1 MAARKATLDGPQVGR
16 CNITGVDA
24 QSTTVSG
31 RLNPGA
37 EATSIPPD
45 DVQTRASAAPA
56 SCALIE
62 RAADLEAFAAEWDDL
77 LSDSP
82 SRTLFLTPDWVRSWM
97 RTVRPEVRVLVVAAR
112 DAEGRLVGLAP
123 FYVAS
128 MRLVNLVRFRC
139 LRVLGDTFCGAEYP
153 DVIVRHGC
161 EAVGAEL
168 LQALEAR
175 GDRWDVMWMTKLAG
189 WTGAAERIRASAD
202 KFGWRVQSRDRAFSC
217 VSLPETFEAFFAR
230 LSSNARSML
239 RRRMKQLTAAGI
251 AFERFHDAAPLPE
264 ALETLF
270 RLNDLRWSAVGL
282 RGSFF
287 RKPKEADFYRD
298 FAPRAQ
304 DRGWLRMYAARLAG
318 QIVAVQL
325 GYVYD
330 GVYHQMQEGFDP
342 SAPRGVGNALR
353 QWSIERLIEEGVRTY
368 DFLGGLTEHKR
379 RWLAEP
385 RAGSD
390 LLIGRPTLKNR
401 LLFTRPVWPTGR
413 YLRDPDDVR
422 HDPPPP
428 EPAET
433 DEA

>member
-1 MAARKATLDGPQVGR
+1 MRQAMLDGPQVGR

-24 QSTTVSG
+24 QATTVSG
-31 RLNPGA
+31 RLNPDA
-37 EATSIPPD
+37 QAIPPS
-45 DVQTRASAAPA
+45 DVRTRGGATAP
-56 SCALIE
+56 SCDVIE
-62 RAADLEAFAAEWDDL
+62 GAADLEAIAAEWDNL

-97 RTVRPEVRVLVVAAR
+97 RTVRPEAHVLAVAAR
-112 DAEGRLVGLAP
+112 EASGRLVGLAP

-153 DVIVRHGC
+153 DVIVRRGC
-161 EAVGAEL
+161 EGAGAGL
-168 LQALEAR
+168 LQALEVC
-175 GDRWDVMWMTKLAG
+175 GDRWDVMWLTKLAG
-189 WTGAAERIRASAD
+189 WTGAAERIREGAD
-202 KFGWRVQSRDRAFSC
+202 DLGWRVQSRERAFSC
-217 VSLPETFEAFFAR
+217 VPLPETFEAFFAR

-239 RRRMKQLTAAGI
+239 RRRMKQLTTAGVQ
-251 AFERFHDAAPLPE
+251 FERYCDTTPLPE

-282 RGSFF
+282 RGSFV
-287 RKPKEADFYRD
+287 RKPKEADFYRE
-298 FAPRAQ
+298 FAPRAR

-318 QIVAVQL
+318 QVVAVQL

-385 RAGSD
+385 RAGCD
-390 LLIGRPTLKNR
+390 LLLGRRTLKNR

-413 YLRDPDDVR
+413 FLRDPDDVR

-433 DEA
+433 DGA